1 MNNMSMFI
9 NGPEI
14 CFTVNQWRMGT
25 VESGLGVDGTR
36 FAPNFCVCF
45 KISIVKSKKK
55 KMGGGRN

>member
-1 MNNMSMFI
+1 MFI

-45 KISIVKSKKK
+45 KISIVQSKKK
-55 KMGGGRN
+55 KMGGGGN